1 MGEGG
6 GANDSQVHAPLQ
18 VLRTSKLTNFHLLE
32 LPVLLL
38 VPCGE
43 CFKQCA
49 VLPNTVPPLQLKSG
63 PGRV

>member
-1 MGEGG
+1 MGEGW
-6 GANDSQVHAPLQ
+6 GANDSQVHAPF